1 MYSPI
6 ATSVQQG
13 QPVSL
18 GALLVCVASNCSVSY
33 VHLSPFSVL
42 LHWVLFMH
50 VYVL

>member
-1 MYSPI
+1 MYSAI

-18 GALLVCVASNCSVSY
+18 GASLDCVASNYSVSY

-42 LHWVLFMH
+42 LLWVLFMH